1 MGQQE
6 IQHRAPVLLAS
17 CGEEGINGEREA
29 KMGSLSVLAEPK
41 LRAAERGAENHPM

>member
-1 MGQQE
+1 MGQQG

-17 CGEEGINGEREA
+17 CGEDGEHEA
-29 KMGSLSVLAEPK
+29 KMVSLSVLAEPK